1 MKKMAI
7 YGIILLNLLNA
18 DEISASIQENSK
30 GVLSTFSVSTNAKND
45 QCSITINDKIIY
57 QRECEYEY
65 EPRLIFYAPLGN
77 WNEVWVFQDTPMG
90 NACDGGDL
98 RIFERESGSNTIHYR
113 GEIDFC
119 GGPNPN
125 FTLKGDEFII
135 TNESMN
141 QAYSLQRGELKKH
154 NSRVQ

>member
-1 MKKMAI
+1 MAI

-18 DEISASIQENSK
+18 DEISASIQEASQE
-30 GVLSTFSVSTNAKND
+30 VFSAFSISTNAKNN

-57 QRECEYEY
+57 QRKCEYEY
-65 EPRLIFYAPLGN
+65 DPRLIFYAPLGN
-77 WNEVWVFQDTPMG
+77 WNEVWVFQDMPMR
-90 NACDGGDL
+90 NACNGGNL
-98 RIFERESGSNTIHYR
+98 RIFERESGNNTIRYR

-119 GGPNPN
+119 GGLNPN